1 MSTSKQLERE
11 AEQTRAQIAD
21 TLEELRVRMTPGEV
35 VDQLVDYARA
45 GSGGMFFRNLK
56 AQAIHNPVPVALI
69 GAGLTWLMM
78 GGRGPTAGQ
87 FGDAARSARRS
98 MSQTAANAA
107 GAATRW
113 GGAAT
118 EWGDTAAEKTAA
130 ASDQLA
136 GKARA
141 TADEWT
147 ERTRS
152 VAGAAGD
159 QVRDAKARLGEAA
172 SSTAASLRDVATST
186 SSKLRDAASSAY
198 ESSAES
204 VDRAAAL
211 EQYLKTQYGYTLQMS
226 RTPVRDPIAD
236 FLFDRKQGHCE
247 YFASSMAVML
257 RLLGIPSRVVNG
269 FRSDEFNDL
278 TGNYIVRAK
287 DAHSWVE
294 AYFPGY
300 GWQTFDPTPGGGAGV
315 PQGWSRVALYVDA
328 AASFWR
334 EWIISYDASHQYVL
348 EQTALSGT
356 RGMWEGARVWARD
369 HYAAML
375 EWARRNQAR
384 VEKSPGRWGA
394 TGLVVALLLLALGN
408 AGRTLRMLRERGL
421 QLHPERSPEQA
432 ASMWYR
438 RMTRFLA
445 RQGVP
450 KPTAQTPREFVR
462 S

>member
-98 MSQTAANAA
+98 MSETAANAA

-172 SSTAASLRDVATST
+172 SSTAASLRDAATST

-204 VDRAAAL
+204 VDRAASAMRNSASAMGDRAANKGLEIMEFFKEQPLAL
-211 EQYLKTQYGYTLQMS
+211 AGIGIALGAAIGAALPPTEAEDRLIGGAADDFKETAGSVATEQAEKATAVAEHVYDDAQKE
-226 RTPVRDPIAD
+226 AD
-236 FLFDRKQGHCE
+236 KQGLGSDSGSAGQWTGRSESTEKGAPNLVPSCE
-247 YFASSMAVML
+247 EATENKTS
-257 RLLGIPSRVVNG
+257 IPE
-269 FRSDEFNDL
+269 D
-278 TGNYIVRAK
+278 VR
-287 DAHSWVE
+287 
-294 AYFPGY
+294 
-300 GWQTFDPTPGGGAGV
+300 GG
-315 PQGWSRVALYVDA
+315 
-328 AASFWR
+328 
-334 EWIISYDASHQYVL
+334 H
-348 EQTALSGT
+348 
-356 RGMWEGARVWARD
+356 
-369 HYAAML
+369 
-375 EWARRNQAR
+375 
-384 VEKSPGRWGA
+384 
-394 TGLVVALLLLALGN
+394 
-408 AGRTLRMLRERGL
+408 
-421 QLHPERSPEQA
+421 
-432 ASMWYR
+432 
-438 RMTRFLA
+438 
-445 RQGVP
+445 
-450 KPTAQTPREFVR
+450 
-462 S
+462 